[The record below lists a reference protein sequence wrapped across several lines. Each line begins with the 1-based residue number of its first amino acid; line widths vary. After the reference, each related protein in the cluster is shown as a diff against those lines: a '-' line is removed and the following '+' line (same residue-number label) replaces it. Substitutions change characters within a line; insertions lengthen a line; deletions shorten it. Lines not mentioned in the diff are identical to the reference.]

1 MESANFWM
9 QTAATRFSY
18 NWSYTIPNDLQEDIL
33 ESLWNFPQLFYY
45 HQKLIQILTR
55 SNTSIFQ
62 IYSEYNQ
69 NLTEDLKV
77 M

>member
-1 MESANFWM
+1 M

-18 NWSYTIPNDLQEDIL
+18 NWSYTNPNDLQEDIL
-33 ESLWNFPQLFYY
+33 EVLWNYLQLCYY
-45 HQKLIQILTR
+45 HQKLIQTLTS

-62 IYSEYNQ
+62 ICSEYNQ
-69 NLTEDLKV
+69 NQTEDLKV